1 MEVFVSAYKPDHQK
15 IFLEAGL
22 SPRGYIPSW
31 NYNQKKNVFEDCILF
46 NKFEGKIDKNIQ
58 LIPEGKELLNSLKL
72 I

>member
-46 NKFEGKIDKNIQ
+46 NEFKGKIDENIQ
-58 LIPEGKELLNSLKL
+58 LISEGKELLNCLNL